1 MGGKGN
7 SQVKI
12 LQVAF
17 DDWIQGVATSV
28 GF

>member
-1 MGGKGN
+1 MGGEGN

-17 DDWIQGVATSV
+17 NDWIKGVATSV

>member
-1 MGGKGN
+1 MGGEGN

-12 LQVAF
+12 LQVVF